1 MVTFSIH
8 AKYDRVIKNIALG
21 RSLKMFHTDRLQ
33 FRKYTMDDLQFYASL
48 WGNEKVM
55 RYIGNGALKTYM
67 QCKKSL
73 EEWVIPS
80 YKSGLGLFVLIEKET
95 GIRIG
100 HAGLVKQNIDG
111 KEEIEIGY
119 WLLPQYWGKGYAKE
133 AAAAFRDYG
142 FQALRINRLI
152 SLINP
157 NHPASIF
164 VARKTGLSY
173 EKTTSFHG
181 MDVLVY
187 SIKRVG

>member
-1 MVTFSIH
+1 MITFSIH
-8 AKYDRVIKNIALG
+8 AKYDRVIKNRTLG